1 MLQKKYLPVFAI
13 LLLLVLWLIVKCI
26 KFNLGFYFSDM
37 YSHLQLS
44 NFWLRGEL
52 PFHENRYGDNTPLHN
67 YFLNPL
73 IGIFTFFGGAY
84 GLFAVHILLIAVAAI
99 YYYCTTKNHVVL
111 FAFVLGP
118 FAYWLFDNR
127 PYGFHIELLYVPVS
141 LMLTTALLQKNGVA
155 ATLSAIALLW
165 MREDGILVIWAI
177 GTLFLLY
184 NHQHPF
190 SPAVIRFTLL
200 CLLLFIAGIW
210 QLWLSGG
217 YHSRI
222 YDTFEN
228 AGINASAIGLNLLT
242 QTGWL
247 LIFILPW
254 AVYLVKAGA
263 AGKILRVLFISL
275 PLVIT
280 GWASGL
286 YYLPDTYHGLLWQPR
301 MSAVW
306 SVWFAAV
313 ILSKRPAWLRSSQ
326 ITSIFILW
334 VLQFALLI
342 LVRKH
347 NLWEMTT
354 AITKEFKVYQNDP
367 YYNAFRLQA
376 KIIPDHTFVAV
387 PYEYFH
393 LFHRH
398 KIVWP
403 DHPENALKQ
412 ADVVLARPQDTALLQ
427 AYSNRF
433 STTLKDGIYIKKN
446 RN

>member
-1 MLQKKYLPVFAI
+1 MLQKKHLPVFAI
-13 LLLLVLWLIVKCI
+13 LLLLVLWLIVKCV
-26 KFNLGFYFSDM
+26 KFDLGFYFSDI

-73 IGIFTFFGGAY
+73 LGVITYFTGAY
-84 GLFAVHILLIAVAAI
+84 GLFIVHISLILIAAI
-99 YYYCTTKNHVVL
+99 YYYRVTKNKIVL

-127 PYGFHIELLYVPVS
+127 PYGFHIELLYFPVS
-141 LMLTTALLQKNGVA
+141 LLLATAMMRKNSIA
-155 ATLSAIALLW
+155 AILSAMALLW
-165 MREDGILVIWAI
+165 MREDGILVIWSV

-184 NHQHPF
+184 SNQKPF
-190 SPAVIRFTLL
+190 SPSVLWFTLL
-200 CLLLFIAGIW
+200 CLLLFTAGIS

-217 YHSRI
+217 YHSRLHV
-222 YDTFEN
+222 TFVN
-228 AGINASAIGLNLLT
+228 AGINASTIGLNLLT

-247 LIFILPW
+247 LLFVLPW
-254 AVYLVKAGA
+254 AAYLIMADA
-263 AGKILRVLFISL
+263 AGKIPMVFMVSL

-306 SVWFAAV
+306 SVWMAAAV
-313 ILSKRPAWLRSSQ
+313 FSKKHTALTSSPL
-326 ITSIFILW
+326 TSIIILW
-334 VLQFALLI
+334 VLQFGLLM

-354 AITKEFKVYQNDP
+354 AITKEYKVYQNDP
-367 YYNAFRLQA
+367 YYNAFRLQS
-376 KIIPDHTFVAV
+376 KEIPKHTFVAV

-403 DHPENALKQ
+403 DHPEHALKP
-412 ADVVLARPQDTALLQ
+412 ADVILARPQDTAWLHL
-427 AYSNRF
+427 YENLND
-433 STTLKDGIYIKKN
+433 TTIKDGIYIKKH